1 MADCRDIALPE
12 GLSFVRDGRGLGL
25 AHADMVLRGDFAQL
39 MPRLRADRLGREL
52 LVRAAR
58 VRGVDAP
65 VAVDATA
72 GLGEDSLLLAAAG
85 FSVTLFERDPAIAA
99 LLADALE
106 RAANEPQLRDIVSRM
121 RLVEGDAVEGLVR
134 LDAQPDVVYLDPM
147 FPAKRKDAATKKK
160 LQVFQLLERP
170 CDNEEELLAAA
181 CAAHPR
187 KVVVKRPLKGPYLA
201 GAKPSSSISG
211 KVVRYDIYVPTRS

>member
-1 MADCRDIALPE
+1 M
-12 GLSFVRDGRGLGL
+12 RDGQGLGL
-25 AHADMVLRGDFAQL
+25 AQADMVLRGDFAQL

-99 LLADALE
+99 LLADALR

-211 KVVRYDIYVPTRS
+211 KVVRYDIYVPTMS